1 MITKYF
7 QSIKNIKT
15 TIPAIAFQVQE
26 IVFILL
32 VILFQNSWC
41 LRLVGEYEPVIPF
54 QIHDVYSLKDEKWE
68 RRVPCRYL
76 SNSWYLQ
83 HIHFPEAHRTACRC
97 LSDSR
102 CLQQRLCSRTYSPP
116 CQYLSNSRCLQ
127 RISVNLT
134 HGQTCH
140 HPSVATELKDYR
152 SEKIVRTNHRR
163 SLLSYI
169 FAYHIPNGHFTD
181 TPG

>member
-68 RRVPCRYL
+68 RRVSCHCL

-83 HIHFPEAHRTACRC
+83 HIHFPEAHRTACRYLSNLWHLQLQSQINLYTDACRC
-97 LSDSR
+97 LSD
-102 CLQQRLCSRTYSPP
+102 
-116 CQYLSNSRCLQ
+116 SRCLQ

-163 SLLSYI
+163 SFLSYI